1 LQSIVDYSL
10 FTDDVIEL
18 DKHDIKANYLVDEK
32 LEFDNN
38 VIDLV
43 NKTLFRTGDDY
54 TMTIDFDRQTCE
66 LVFDEGSTLIDIES
80 SLVFEDNVVTIN
92 YSFGEE
98 KKKIVISLKETLWK
112 KS

>member
-1 LQSIVDYSL
+1 MQSIVDYCL

-18 DKHDIKANYLVDEK
+18 DKHDIEANYLVDKK

-38 VIDLV
+38 IVDFV
-43 NKTLFRTGDDY
+43 NRTLLRTGEDY
-54 TMTIDFDRQTCE
+54 TMKIDFNKQTCE
-66 LVFDEGSTLIDIES
+66 LVFEEGNTLVDIES
-80 SLVFEDNVVTIN
+80 SLTFENNVVTII

-112 KS
+112 KN

>member
-1 LQSIVDYSL
+1 MQSIVDYCL

-18 DKHDIKANYLVDEK
+18 DKHDIEANYLVNEK

-38 VIDLV
+38 IVDLA
-43 NKTLFRTGDDY
+43 NKTLSRTGEDY
-54 TMTIDFDRQTCE
+54 TMKIDFNKQTCE
-66 LVFDEGSTLIDIES
+66 LVFEEGSTLIDIES
-80 SLVFEDNVVTIN
+80 SLTFENNVVTII

-112 KS
+112 KN